1 MKQNKSRPIVL
12 FTVALLWVGST
23 QAQESANTSGGEATG
38 TGGTVAYSLGQA
50 LYSTHGVSG
59 GSIAEGVQ
67 HAYEIYTVSLNEMNN
82 NTSLSVYPIPTA
94 EYLVLEIGDIKHE
107 KLFYELY
114 DLQGKLAISG
124 KIMTRQTEINIA
136 NLSSGAY
143 FIDVVTTEHKKIQS
157 FKIIKN

>member
-1 MKQNKSRPIVL
+1 
-12 FTVALLWVGST
+12 
-23 QAQESANTSGGEATG
+23 
-38 TGGTVAYSLGQA
+38 
-50 LYSTHGVSG
+50 
-59 GSIAEGVQ
+59 
-67 HAYEIYTVSLNEMNN
+67 MNN

-124 KIMTRQTEINIA
+124 KIMTRQTEINVA